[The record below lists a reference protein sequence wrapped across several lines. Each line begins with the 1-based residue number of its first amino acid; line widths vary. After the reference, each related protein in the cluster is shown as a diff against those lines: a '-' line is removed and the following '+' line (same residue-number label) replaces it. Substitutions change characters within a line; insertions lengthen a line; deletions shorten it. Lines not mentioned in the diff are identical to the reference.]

1 MRDYGFCER
10 MHAAREARGVTQR
23 PLAEMSGLSLSA
35 VHSYEAGKAAPGAYA
50 LKSICAALRCSADW
64 LLGLRR

>member
-1 MRDYGFCER
+1 MRDYELADR
-10 MHAAREARGVTQR
+10 MREAREARDVTQGQ
-23 PLAEMSGLSLSA
+23 LAEMSGLSLSA
-35 VHSYEAGKAAPGAYA
+35 VYSYEAGKAAPGAYA